1 MQQYNAAPLPFQ
13 GQKRNFVRIYRD
25 LLATLPDDAIFV
37 DLFGGSG
44 LLSHATRVAKPN
56 ATVVYNDYDNYRQR
70 IAAIP
75 TTNALLARIRPL
87 VSLDTRA
94 SLMRR
99 ALLSLIYC
107 NKPIS
112 KDMWIISRSRPRSSS
127 RASMRPP

>member
-13 GQKRNFVRIYRD
+13 GQKRNFLRIYRD

-44 LLSHATRVAKPN
+44 LLAHTTRVAKPN

-87 VSLDTRA
+87 VANVARHARIPDETRLIILDILQQADKQGYVDYIT
-94 SLMRR
+94 
-99 ALLSLIYC
+99 LS
-107 NKPIS
+107 S
-112 KDMWIISRSRPRSSS
+112 
-127 RASMRPP
+127 

>member
-44 LLSHATRVAKPN
+44 LLSHATHVAKPN

-70 IAAIP
+70 IAA
-75 TTNALLARIRPL
+75 AL
-87 VSLDTRA
+87 
-94 SLMRR
+94 
-99 ALLSLIYC
+99 
-107 NKPIS
+107 
-112 KDMWIISRSRPRSSS
+112 SRPS
-127 RASMRPP
+127 RR